1 MIKMK
6 LVRELINK
14 FSIFIIS
21 LICILTINI
30 MSQVKRDDGIVIDT
44 INELPDEKPWGG
56 KEINL

>member
-30 MSQVKRDDGIVIDT
+30 MSQVKSDDGIVIDT

-56 KEINL
+56 NEINL